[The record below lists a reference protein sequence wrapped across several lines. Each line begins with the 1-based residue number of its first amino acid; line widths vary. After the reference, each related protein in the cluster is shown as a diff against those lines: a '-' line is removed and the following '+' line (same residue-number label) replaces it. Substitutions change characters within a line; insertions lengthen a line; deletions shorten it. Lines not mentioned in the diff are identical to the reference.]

1 MAQSNHHRPA
11 TGNKQPGRYA
21 AAMDTLVLNVLVL
34 LSWTAWIIPW
44 PVWQV
49 TSFSAGLVGMC
60 FHPRRAV
67 LANIRHARSSAP
79 PSAVVAWYL
88 ATQQIA
94 THYKTIIGTLRVGAR
109 QPKSSK
115 RLIISGLEHLG
126 PYLGQRGVIV
136 VAPHAGPYPTLGLIA
151 AHWLKEIG
159 FDGELAVAARLF
171 RPFRSGAL
179 MDWFIERFTRA
190 GVTVVPVHTP
200 PRQLGAKLKQVLDH
214 NGIVVLFVD
223 EPTPTPSASVPFFD
237 STIKLPLGPVRL
249 ARATSSVI
257 IPCIVTYGKSQRM
270 SLTLGEAIEPS
281 ESAEAT
287 LALVAASLEEFVS
300 QHLSQWSM
308 LTPIWA
314 DTPAR
319 ARAV

>member
-1 MAQSNHHRPA
+1 
-11 TGNKQPGRYA
+11 
-21 AAMDTLVLNVLVL
+21 MDALVLNFLIL
-34 LSWTAWIIPW
+34 LSWLAWIIPW

-60 FHPRRAV
+60 FRPRHAV

-79 PSAVVAWYL
+79 PSALVAWYL

-94 THYKTIIGTLRVGAR
+94 THFKTIISTLRVGAR

-115 RLIISGLEHLG
+115 RLIISGMENLE
-126 PYLGQRGVIV
+126 PYLGQRGIIV
-136 VAPHAGPYPTLGLIA
+136 VAPHAGPYPTLGLMA
-151 AHWLKEIG
+151 VQWLRERG
-159 FDGELAVAARLF
+159 FTGEFAVAARLF

-179 MDWFIERFTRA
+179 MEWFIERFTRG
-190 GVTVVPVHTP
+190 GVTVIPVAGS
-200 PRQLGAKLKQVLDH
+200 PRQLGARLKQVLDA

-223 EPTPTPSASVPFFD
+223 EPTPTPSATVPFFD
-237 STIKLPLGPVRL
+237 SAIRLPLGPVRL
-249 ARATSSVI
+249 ARATGSVI

-270 SLTLGEAIEPS
+270 SLKLGEAIEPS

-287 LALVAASLEEFVS
+287 LAQVAASLEEFVS

-314 DTPAR
+314 DMPTSVR
-319 ARAV
+319 AA